1 MDHQGVL
8 KTLTVLYSLIE
19 EDCDADSMNYQNLM
33 KPKEAVAGGW
43 PDTMRGE
50 GRMLLNLT
58 WKAHAAK

>member
-1 MDHQGVL
+1 ML
-8 KTLTVLYSLIE
+8 KTVTVLYSLIE

-58 WKAHAAK
+58 WKAQAAK